1 MTLASSTTAFPRPPV
16 PTAVLDLLGRARTTL
31 EEACRT
37 ADASERYRDAHLGAL
52 RAAAALVAARIT
64 PSPRS
69 RPRSVWQ
76 VLPGIAP
83 ELAEWAAFF
92 AACSAHR
99 SIIDRG
105 GWIPAR
111 EADDLLRQAEMFLEI
126 VQGILGVPITVPL
139 PGLTTPLRGAPPVR

>member
-1 MTLASSTTAFPRPPV
+1 MPHR
-16 PTAVLDLLGRARTTL
+16 G
-31 EEACRT
+31 C
-37 ADASERYRDAHLGAL
+37 L
-52 RAAAALVAARIT
+52 RAAALVAARIT

-139 PGLTTPLRGAPPVR
+139 PELTTPLRGAPPVR